1 VLGCSPDTVA
11 TQAAFKAKYHLPFT
25 LLADPEHK
33 VAEAYGVWVLRERE
47 GRQYHGI
54 QRSTFIIGPEGRI
67 ERVFW
72 QVTPA
77 GHAKELLQALDQ
89 LG

>member
-1 VLGCSPDTVA
+1 MLGCSPDTVPA
-11 TQAAFKAKYHLPFT
+11 QAAFKAKYHLPFT

-47 GRQYHGI
+47 GRQYYGI
-54 QRSTFIIGPEGRI
+54 QRSTFIIDPEGRI
-67 ERVFW
+67 ERVFR

-77 GHAKELLQALDQ
+77 GHAKELLQALS
-89 LG
+89 